1 MDHHRVG
8 SVGNHATATERVLTM
23 NVLRSC
29 NEIYAEF
36 AEHESQRPL
45 RDLVLLLPHMQAR
58 RVGGEFHIDWQ
69 SAAPELL
76 IQIGRNAEITQRT
89 VNRGVAAIGRLLVG
103 VSPEVGLGEIS
114 ADCIESLGWLLGEL
128 GDLGCTANEILTA
141 CQRYTSD
148 YSPDEP
154 LEFTPTARP

>member
-1 MDHHRVG
+1 MDI
-8 SVGNHATATERVLTM
+8 
-23 NVLRSC
+23 LRSC

-45 RDLVLLLPHMQAR
+45 RDLILLLPHMQAR

-76 IQIGRNAEITQRT
+76 IQLGRNAEITQRT

-114 ADCIESLGWLLGEL
+114 SDCVESLGWLLGEL

>member
-1 MDHHRVG
+1 M
-8 SVGNHATATERVLTM
+8 SILQ
-23 NVLRSC
+23 SC

-45 RDLVLLLPHMQAR
+45 RDLILLLPHMQAR

-76 IQIGRNAEITQRT
+76 IQLGRNAEITQRT

-103 VSPEVGLGEIS
+103 VSQEVGLGEIS
-114 ADCIESLGWLLGEL
+114 SDCVESLGWLLGEL

-148 YSPDEP
+148 YSPGEP

>member
-1 MDHHRVG
+1 M
-8 SVGNHATATERVLTM
+8 SII
-23 NVLRSC
+23 RSHS
-29 NEIYAEF
+29 EIEADF

-45 RDLVLLLPHMQAR
+45 RDLILLLPHMQAR
-58 RVGGEFHIDWQ
+58 KVGSEWHIAWQ

-76 IQIGRNAEITQRT
+76 LQIGRNAEVTQRT

-114 ADCIESLGWLLGEL
+114 ADCVESLGWLLAEL

-148 YSPDEP
+148 YAPDGP
-154 LEFTPTARP
+154 LEFTPTTRP